1 MVQTHSLSGKI
12 VTVLAYLILT
22 LLALSCLIPLVNT
35 VAISF
40 SDKAAVMA
48 SQVSFCPVRFTTAA
62 YDRLLADR
70 QYLVS
75 FLNSVERVALGG
87 AINFALTVLMAFPLS
102 KGQRYFPRKNIY
114 LWYIVFCMLFAGGL
128 VPSYI
133 LISRLG
139 LRNTIWSLV
148 LPSGV
153 PIFNVIVLMNY
164 FKGLPEELDEAARL
178 DGATPWISLARI
190 YLPLSLPCLATIT
203 LFSVVGHW
211 NAWFDGIIY
220 IDRSVNMPLQ
230 SYLWQLTVEIQTT
243 STMSPEELHRMQE
256 LSAKNFNAAKVFVS
270 MVPILC
276 VYPFLQRFF
285 VSGLVLG
292 SVKG

>member
-1 MVQTHSLSGKI
+1 
-12 VTVLAYLILT
+12 
-22 LLALSCLIPLVNT
+22 
-35 VAISF
+35 
-40 SDKAAVMA
+40 
-48 SQVSFCPVRFTTAA
+48 
-62 YDRLLADR
+62 
-70 QYLVS
+70 
-75 FLNSVERVALGG
+75 
-87 AINFALTVLMAFPLS
+87 
-102 KGQRYFPRKNIY
+102 
-114 LWYIVFCMLFAGGL
+114 L

-243 STMSPEELHRMQE
+243 STMSPEELLRMQE